1 MKKRKVVLFS
11 LLLSLM
17 ICLSM
22 MLGVSSA
29 QAQITGGTPN
39 PELPAAEDL
48 AFNSDTT
55 PRAFSGR
62 KRFTIRT

>member
-55 PRAFSGR
+55 HRAFSGR